1 MEDKKAV
8 SLAWHAYRALEGPSP
23 ASPIQLEEIAAAAT
37 QRQSYGKATH
47 ATVPHQCVESAAV
60 KTEPQSST
68 ATADTASEQQDAY
81 QFSVVAEADLGDFTD
96 GVEGQVS
103 KEHRRKMTNRQS
115 ARRSYQRR
123 RAKTLQLE
131 EQNRLL
137 VDELEKARHLN
148 AVVRFMKKHP
158 GRALGVEFV
167 DSLKHKMMDSAPR
180 ATTPQVARPGVK
192 PTGSAPVF
200 MHAAPRRH
208 GKDSGSPTVSRPQSN
223 EAEGSKKLST
233 QSAKASRRAGVS
245 KRAKAKGRSTKSS
258 NRLPKRPVA
267 SGAAAYI
274 SILAELHI

>member
-1 MEDKKAV
+1 M
-8 SLAWHAYRALEGPSP
+8 LARVAHPHGAGLQKMQEWSAHGDFGPSTGEP
-23 ASPIQLEEIAAAAT
+23 ANK
-37 QRQSYGKATH
+37 R
-47 ATVPHQCVESAAV
+47 QCVESAAV

-103 KEHRRKMTNRQS
+103 KEHRRKMSNRQS

-123 RAKTLQLE
+123 RDKTLQLE

-137 VDELEKARHLN
+137 VHELEKARHLN

-158 GRALGVEFV
+158 GWALGVEFV